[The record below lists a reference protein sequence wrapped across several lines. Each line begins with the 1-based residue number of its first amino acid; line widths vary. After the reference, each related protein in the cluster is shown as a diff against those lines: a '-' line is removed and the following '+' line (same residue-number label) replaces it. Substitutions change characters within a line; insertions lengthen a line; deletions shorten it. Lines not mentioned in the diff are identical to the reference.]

1 METRKVL
8 FYFVNREKMSI
19 FAGDFQTLLKTILKT
34 VYIMSN
40 NIYLKKGLDLPICGT
55 AAQNTKKVIT
65 PDVVAVKPTDF
76 RGLVPRL
83 LVREGDKVLAG
94 TPVLAD
100 KMSQNILFASPV
112 SGTVAEVVRGEK
124 RKLLEVRIKADEKQE
139 YVDFGVKKVSE
150 MTAAQIKDAL
160 LEAGLWPAI
169 TQRPYGII
177 ANPAIKPKAIFVSS
191 FSTAPL
197 AANPEYAL
205 REDLEHIQTAINAL
219 GKLTDGGVHFSL
231 NSENYSGTP
240 FHKVENVIQHTF
252 TGKHPAG
259 NVGVQIHHISPIRKG
274 ETVWTVSLLMLAA
287 IGKLFN
293 TGKYDVRR
301 KIAVTGPKAINPAYV
316 EGYPGIAIKDVKE
329 FYDASEDLR
338 YVSGDVLTGTNVGAD
353 GFLGFFDNQ
362 ITILEEGD
370 KYELLGWAKPCR
382 PKLFSASRT
391 YFSWLTPKKR
401 YDMDTNLH
409 GGPRAFVVNDVYS
422 KVLPM
427 ELYPVHLLKA
437 CLANNIDDMEKFG
450 IYEVLEEDLAL
461 CEYVCPSKIY
471 IQQIITDGIALMLK
485 EMC

>member
-1 METRKVL
+1 
-8 FYFVNREKMSI
+8 
-19 FAGDFQTLLKTILKT
+19 
-34 VYIMSN
+34 MSN
-40 NIYLKKGLDLPICGT
+40 NIYLKKGLDLPINGT
-55 AAQNTKKVIT
+55 ASQNTKKVIV

-76 RGLVPRL
+76 RNLVPKL

-100 KMSQNILFASPV
+100 KMSQNILFTSPV

-124 RKLLEVRIKADEKQE
+124 RKLLEVRIKADAKQE
-139 YVDFGVKKVSE
+139 YVDFGVKKVNE
-150 MTAAQIKDAL
+150 MTAEQIKESL
-160 LEAGLWPAI
+160 LAAGLWPAI

-177 ANPAIKPKAIFVSS
+177 ADPESKPKAIFVSA

-197 AANPEYAL
+197 AASPEYAL
-205 REDLEHIQTAINAL
+205 RDDMEHIQTAINAL
-219 GKLTDGGVHFSL
+219 TKLTDGGVHFSL

-240 FHKVENVIQHTF
+240 FHKIENVIQHTF

-259 NVGVQIHHISPIRKG
+259 NVGIQIHHISPIRKG

-293 TGKYDVRR
+293 TGKYDLRR
-301 KIAVTGPKAINPAYV
+301 KIAVTGPKALNPAYV
-316 EGYPGIAIKDVKE
+316 EGLPGISMKDIKE
-329 FYDASEDLR
+329 FYETADNLR
-338 YVSGDVLTGTNVGAD
+338 FISGDVLTGTNIGAE

-362 ITILEEGD
+362 VTILEEGN
-370 KYELLGWAKPCR
+370 KYELLSWAKPCR
-382 PKLFSASRT
+382 PALFSASRT
-391 YFSWLTPKKR
+391 YFSWLTPKKK

-409 GGPRAFVVNDVYS
+409 GGPRAFVVNDTYG

-427 ELYPVHLLKA
+427 DLYPVYLLKA
-437 CLANNIDDMEKFG
+437 CLANDIDKMEKFG

>member
-1 METRKVL
+1 
-8 FYFVNREKMSI
+8 
-19 FAGDFQTLLKTILKT
+19 
-34 VYIMSN
+34 MSN
-40 NIYLKKGLDLPICGT
+40 NIYLKKGLDLPINGK
-55 AAQNTKKVIT
+55 AAQNTRKVIV

-76 RGLVPRL
+76 RGLVPKL

-139 YVDFGVKKVSE
+139 YVDFGAKKVSSLSAE
-150 MTAAQIKDAL
+150 QIKESL
-160 LEAGLWPAI
+160 LAAGLWPAL

-177 ANPAIKPKAIFVSS
+177 ANPETKPKAIFVSA

-197 AANPEYAL
+197 AADTEYAL
-205 REDLEHIQTAINAL
+205 NEQIAHVQTAVDAL
-219 GKLTDGGVHFSL
+219 GKLAGCKVHVCVNAVNASA
-231 NSENYSGTP
+231 TP
-240 FHKVENVIQHTF
+240 FGKLQNVVLHSVS
-252 TGKHPAG
+252 GKHPAG
-259 NVGVQIHHISPIRKG
+259 NVGVQIHHISPVQKG
-274 ETVWTVSLLMLAA
+274 EIVWTVSPVMLAA

-316 EGYPGIAIKDVKE
+316 EGYPGISMKDVKE
-329 FYDASEDLR
+329 FYNASENLR
-338 YVSGDVLTGTNVGAD
+338 YISGDVLTGTNVGAE
-353 GFLGFFDNQ
+353 GFTGFFDNQ

-382 PKLFSASRT
+382 SNLFSASRT
-391 YFSWLTPKKR
+391 YFSWLTPNKK

-409 GGPRAFVVNDVYS
+409 GGPRAFVVNDVYG

-427 ELYPVHLLKA
+427 DLYPVYLLKA
-437 CLANNIDDMEKFG
+437 CLANDIDKMEKFG

>member
-1 METRKVL
+1 MYLRGRIL
-8 FYFVNREKMSI
+8 NSI
-19 FAGDFQTLLKTILKT
+19 LKTI
-34 VYIMSN
+34 YIMSN
-40 NIYLKKGLDLPICGT
+40 NIYLKKGLDLPISGV
-55 AAQNTKKVIT
+55 AAQTTKKVIV

-76 RGLVPRL
+76 RGLVPKL

-139 YVDFGVKKVSE
+139 YVDFGVKKVAE
-150 MTAAQIKDAL
+150 MSAEEIKAAL
-160 LEAGLWPAI
+160 LESGLWPALV
-169 TQRPYGII
+169 QRPYGIV
-177 ANPAIKPKAIFVSS
+177 ANPESKPKAIFVSA
-191 FSTAPL
+191 FTTAPL

-205 REDLEHIQTAINAL
+205 GADVEHIQTAINAL
-219 GKLTDGGVHFSL
+219 GKLTDGGVHLSL

-240 FHKVENVIQHTF
+240 FHKLENVIQHTF

-301 KIAVTGPKAINPAYV
+301 KIAVTGPKAENPAYV
-316 EGYPGIAIKDVKE
+316 EGYPGISMKELKD
-329 FYDASEDLR
+329 FYASADNLR
-338 YVSGDVLTGTNVGAD
+338 FVSGDVLSGTNVGAE
-353 GFLGFFDNQ
+353 GYLGFADNQ
-362 ITILEEGD
+362 VTILEEGN
-370 KYELLGWAKPCR
+370 KYELFGWAKPFR
-382 PKLFSASRT
+382 TSQFSASHT
-391 YFSWLTPKKR
+391 YFSWLTPNKK

-409 GGPRAFVVNDVYS
+409 GGPRAFVVNDTYG

-427 ELYPVHLLKA
+427 DIYPVYLLKA
-437 CLANNIDDMEKFG
+437 CLANDIDKMEKYG

>member
-1 METRKVL
+1 
-8 FYFVNREKMSI
+8 
-19 FAGDFQTLLKTILKT
+19 
-34 VYIMSN
+34 MSN
-40 NIYLKKGLDLPICGT
+40 NIYLKKGLDLPISGV
-55 AAQNTKKVIT
+55 AAQTTKKVIV

-76 RGLVPRL
+76 RGLVPKL

-139 YVDFGVKKVSE
+139 YVDFGVKKVAE
-150 MTAAQIKDAL
+150 MSAEEIKAAL
-160 LEAGLWPAI
+160 LESGLWPAL
-169 TQRPYGII
+169 TQRPYGIV
-177 ANPAIKPKAIFVSS
+177 ANPESKPKAIFVSA
-191 FSTAPL
+191 FTTAPL

-205 REDLEHIQTAINAL
+205 GADVEHIQTAINAL
-219 GKLTDGGVHFSL
+219 GKLTDGGVHLSL
-231 NSENYSGTP
+231 NSETYSGTP
-240 FHKVENVIQHTF
+240 FHKLENVIQHTF

-301 KIAVTGPKAINPAYV
+301 KIAVTGPKADNPSYV
-316 EGYPGIAIKDVKE
+316 EGYPGISMKDLKD
-329 FYDASEDLR
+329 YYASAENLR
-338 YVSGDVLTGTNVGAD
+338 FVSGDVLTGTNVGAE
-353 GFLGFFDNQ
+353 GFLGFADNQ
-362 ITILEEGD
+362 VTILEEGN
-370 KYELLGWAKPCR
+370 KYELFGWAKPFR
-382 PKLFSASRT
+382 TSQFSASHT
-391 YFSWLTPKKR
+391 YFSWLTPNKK

-409 GGPRAFVVNDVYS
+409 GGPRAFVVNDTYG

-427 ELYPVHLLKA
+427 DIYPVYLLKA
-437 CLANNIDDMEKFG
+437 CLANDIDKMEKYG

>member
-1 METRKVL
+1 
-8 FYFVNREKMSI
+8 
-19 FAGDFQTLLKTILKT
+19 
-34 VYIMSN
+34 MSN
-40 NIYLKKGLDLPICGT
+40 NIYLKKGLDLPINGT
-55 AAQNTKKVIT
+55 AAQTTKKVIV

-76 RGLVPRL
+76 RALVPKL

-112 SGTVAEVVRGEK
+112 SGTVVEVVRGEK

-139 YVDFGVKKVSE
+139 YVDFGTKKVAD
-150 MTAAQIKDAL
+150 MTAEQIKEAL
-160 LEAGLWPAI
+160 LAAGLWPALI
-169 TQRPYGII
+169 QRPYGII
-177 ANPAIKPKAIFVSS
+177 ANPEAKPKAIFVSA
-191 FSTAPL
+191 FNTAPL
-197 AANPEYAL
+197 AVDTEYAL
-205 REDLEHIQTAINAL
+205 REDQEHIQTAINAL
-219 GKLTDGGVHFSL
+219 GKLTDGGVHLSL
-231 NSENYSGTP
+231 NSENYSSTP
-240 FHKVENVIQHTF
+240 FHKLENVIQHTF

-301 KIAVTGPKAINPAYV
+301 KVAVTGPAAIDPAYV
-316 EGYPGIAIKDVKE
+316 DAYPGIAIKQLSD
-329 FYDASEDLR
+329 FYNASEDLR
-338 YVSGDVLTGTNVGAD
+338 YVSGDVLTGTNVGKD
-353 GFLGFFDNQ
+353 GYIGFYDNQ
-362 ITILEEGD
+362 VTILEEGD
-370 KYELLGWAKPCR
+370 KYELLGWAKPFR

-391 YFSWLTPKKR
+391 YFSWLTPNKK
-401 YDMDTNLH
+401 YNMDTNLH
-409 GGPRAFVVNDVYS
+409 GGPRAFVANDVYT
-422 KVLPM
+422 KVFPM

-437 CLANNIDDMEKFG
+437 CLANNIDDMEKLG

-471 IQQIITDGIALMLK
+471 IQQIITDGISLMLK

>member
-1 METRKVL
+1 
-8 FYFVNREKMSI
+8 
-19 FAGDFQTLLKTILKT
+19 
-34 VYIMSN
+34 MSN
-40 NIYLKKGLDLPICGT
+40 NIYLKKGLDLPISGV
-55 AAQNTKKVIT
+55 AAQTTKKVIV

-76 RGLVPRL
+76 RGLVPKL

-139 YVDFGVKKVSE
+139 YVDFGVKKVAE
-150 MTAAQIKDAL
+150 MSAEEIKTAL
-160 LEAGLWPAI
+160 LESGLWPALV
-169 TQRPYGII
+169 QRPYGIV
-177 ANPAIKPKAIFVSS
+177 ANPESKPKAIFVSA
-191 FSTAPL
+191 FTTAPL

-205 REDLEHIQTAINAL
+205 GADVEHIQTAINAL
-219 GKLTDGGVHFSL
+219 GKLTDGGVHLSL

-240 FHKVENVIQHTF
+240 FHKLENVIQHTF

-259 NVGVQIHHISPIRKG
+259 NVGVQISHISPIRKG

-301 KIAVTGPKAINPAYV
+301 KIAVTGPKAKNPSYV
-316 EGYPGIAIKDVKE
+316 EGYPGISMKDLKD
-329 FYDASEDLR
+329 YYASADNLR
-338 YVSGDVLTGTNVGAD
+338 FVSGDVLTGTNVGAE
-353 GFLGFFDNQ
+353 GFLGFADNQ
-362 ITILEEGD
+362 VTILEEGN
-370 KYELLGWAKPCR
+370 KYELFGWAKPFR
-382 PKLFSASRT
+382 TSQFSASHT
-391 YFSWLTPKKR
+391 YFSWLTPNKK

-409 GGPRAFVVNDVYS
+409 GGPRAFVVNDTYG

-427 ELYPVHLLKA
+427 DIYPVYLLKA
-437 CLANNIDDMEKFG
+437 CLANDIDKMEKYG

>member
-1 METRKVL
+1 
-8 FYFVNREKMSI
+8 
-19 FAGDFQTLLKTILKT
+19 
-34 VYIMSN
+34 MSN
-40 NIYLKKGLDLPICGT
+40 NIYLKKGLDLPISGE
-55 AAQNTKKVIT
+55 AAQNTKKVIV

-76 RGLVPRL
+76 RSLVPKL

-124 RKLLEVRIKADEKQE
+124 RKLLEVRIKADAEQE
-139 YVDFGVKKVSE
+139 YVDYGVKKVAD
-150 MTAAQIKDAL
+150 MTAEQIKEAL
-160 LEAGLWPAI
+160 LAAGLWPAL

-177 ANPAIKPKAIFVSS
+177 ANPEVKPKAIFVSA

-197 AANPEYAL
+197 AASPEYAL
-205 REDLEHIQTAINAL
+205 RDDLEHIQTAINAL

-231 NSENYSGTP
+231 NSANYSGTP
-240 FHKVENVIQHTF
+240 FHRIENVIPHTF

-316 EGYPGIAIKDVKE
+316 EGYPGIAIKDVAE
-329 FYDASEDLR
+329 FYNASENLR
-338 YVSGDVLTGTNVGAD
+338 FVSGDVLTGTNVGAD
-353 GFLGFFDNQ
+353 GYLGFFDNQ

-370 KYELLGWAKPCR
+370 KYELLGWAKPVRC
-382 PKLFSASRT
+382 KLFSASRT
-391 YFSWLTPKKR
+391 YFSWLTPNKK

-409 GGPRAFVVNDVYS
+409 GGPRAFVVNDVYG

-427 ELYPVHLLKA
+427 NLFPVHLLKA
-437 CLANNIDDMEKFG
+437 CLANDIDGMEKFG

-461 CEYVCPSKIY
+461 CEYVDPSKIY

>member
-1 METRKVL
+1 
-8 FYFVNREKMSI
+8 
-19 FAGDFQTLLKTILKT
+19 
-34 VYIMSN
+34 MSN
-40 NIYLKKGLDLPICGT
+40 NIYLKKGLDLPINGVAT
-55 AAQNTKKVIT
+55 QNTKKVIV

-76 RGLVPRL
+76 RSLVPKL

-124 RKLLEVRIKADEKQE
+124 RKLLEVRIKADAEQE
-139 YVDFGVKKVSE
+139 YVDFGVKKVAE
-150 MTAAQIKDAL
+150 MTAEQIKEAL
-160 LEAGLWPAI
+160 LAAGLWPAL

-177 ANPAIKPKAIFVSS
+177 ANPEVKPKAIFVSA

-197 AANPEYAL
+197 AASPEYAL
-205 REDLEHIQTAINAL
+205 KDDIEHIQTAINAL

-231 NSENYSGTP
+231 NSANYSGTP

-274 ETVWTVSLLMLAA
+274 ETVWTVSLVMLAA

-301 KIAVTGPKAINPAYV
+301 KIAVTGPKAISPAYV
-316 EGYPGIAIKDVKE
+316 DGYPGIAIKDVAE
-329 FYDASEDLR
+329 FYNASENLR
-338 YVSGDVLTGTNVGAD
+338 FVSGDVLTGTNVGAE
-353 GFLGFFDNQ
+353 GYLGFFDNQ

-370 KYELLGWAKPCR
+370 KYELLGWAKPVRC
-382 PKLFSASRT
+382 KLFSASRT
-391 YFSWLTPKKR
+391 YFSWLTPKKK

-409 GGPRAFVVNDVYS
+409 GGPRAFVVNDVYG

-427 ELYPVHLLKA
+427 ELFPVHLLKA
-437 CLANNIDDMEKFG
+437 CLANDIDKMEKFG
-450 IYEVLEEDLAL
+450 IYEVIEEDLAL
-461 CEYVCPSKIY
+461 CEYVCPSKID

>member
-1 METRKVL
+1 
-8 FYFVNREKMSI
+8 
-19 FAGDFQTLLKTILKT
+19 
-34 VYIMSN
+34 MSN
-40 NIYLKKGLDLPICGT
+40 NIYLKKGLDLPINGT
-55 AAQNTKKVIT
+55 ATQNTKKVIV
-65 PDVVAVKPTDF
+65 PDVVSVKPTDF
-76 RGLVPRL
+76 RSLVPKL

-124 RKLLEVRIKADEKQE
+124 RKLLEVRIKADAEQE
-139 YVDFGVKKVSE
+139 YVDYGVKNVAD
-150 MTAAQIKDAL
+150 MTAEQIKEAL
-160 LEAGLWPAI
+160 LAAGLWPAL

-177 ANPAIKPKAIFVSS
+177 ANPEVKPKAIFVSA

-197 AANPEYAL
+197 AASPEYAL
-205 REDLEHIQTAINAL
+205 RDDFEHIQTAINAL

-231 NSENYSGTP
+231 NSANYAGTP
-240 FHKVENVIQHTF
+240 FHKIENVIQHTF

-259 NVGVQIHHISPIRKG
+259 NVGVQIHHISPVRKG

-316 EGYPGIAIKDVKE
+316 EGYPGIAIKDVAE
-329 FYDASEDLR
+329 FYNASENLR
-338 YVSGDVLTGTNVGAD
+338 FVSGDVLTGTNVGAD
-353 GFLGFFDNQ
+353 GYLGFFDNQ

-370 KYELLGWAKPCR
+370 KYELLGWAKPVRC
-382 PKLFSASRT
+382 KLFSASRT
-391 YFSWLTPKKR
+391 YFSWLTPKKK

-409 GGPRAFVVNDVYS
+409 GGPRAFVLNDVYT

-427 ELYPVHLLKA
+427 DLYPVHLLKA

-461 CEYVCPSKIY
+461 CEYVDPSKIY

>member
-1 METRKVL
+1 MK
-8 FYFVNREKMSI
+8 F
-19 FAGDFQTLLKTILKT
+19 ILKT

-40 NIYLKKGLDLPICGT
+40 NIYLKKGLNLPISGA
-55 AAQNTKKVIT
+55 AAQNTKKVIV

-76 RGLVPRL
+76 RGLVPKL

-139 YVDFGVKKVSE
+139 YVDFGVKKVAE
-150 MTAAQIKDAL
+150 MSAEQIKAAL
-160 LEAGLWPAI
+160 LEAGLWPAL

-177 ANPAIKPKAIFVSS
+177 ANPEVKPKAIFVSA
-191 FSTAPL
+191 FTTAPL
-197 AANPEYAL
+197 AADPEFAL
-205 REDLEHIQTAINAL
+205 REDFEHIQTAVNAL
-219 GKLTDGGVHFSL
+219 NKLTDGGVHFSL

-293 TGKYDVRR
+293 TGKYDLKR
-301 KIAVTGPKAINPAYV
+301 KVAVTGPKAINPAYV
-316 EGYPGIAIKDVKE
+316 EAYPGMAIKDVQE
-329 FYDASEDLR
+329 FYNASENLR
-338 YVSGDVLTGTNVGAD
+338 FISGDVLTGKNVGAE

-362 ITILEEGD
+362 VTILEEGN
-370 KYELLGWAKPCR
+370 KYELFGWAKPFR
-382 PKLFSASRT
+382 TSLFSASRT
-391 YFSWLTPKKR
+391 YFSWLTPKKK

-427 ELYPVHLLKA
+427 DLYPVYLLKA
-437 CLANNIDDMEKFG
+437 CLANDIDKMEKFG

>member
-1 METRKVL
+1 
-8 FYFVNREKMSI
+8 
-19 FAGDFQTLLKTILKT
+19 
-34 VYIMSN
+34 MSN
-40 NIYLKKGLDLPICGT
+40 NIYLKKGLDLPISGV
-55 AAQNTKKVIT
+55 AAQTTKKVIV

-76 RGLVPRL
+76 RGLVPKL

-124 RKLLEVRIKADEKQE
+124 RKLLEVRIKADETQE
-139 YVDFGVKKVSE
+139 YVDYGVKKVEE
-150 MTAAQIKDAL
+150 MTAEQIKAAL
-160 LEAGLWPAI
+160 LEAGLWPAL
-169 TQRPYGII
+169 TQRPYGIV
-177 ANPAIKPKAIFVSS
+177 ANPEVKPKAIFVSA

-197 AANPEYAL
+197 AANAEYAL
-205 REDLEHIQTAINAL
+205 GAEVEHIQTAINAL
-219 GKLTDGGVHFSL
+219 GKLTDGGVHLSL

-240 FHKVENVIQHTF
+240 FHKLENVIQHTF

-301 KIAVTGPKAINPAYV
+301 KIAVTGPKAENPAYV
-316 EGYPGIAIKDVKE
+316 EGYPGISMKELKD
-329 FYDASEDLR
+329 FYASAENLR
-338 YVSGDVLTGTNVGAD
+338 FVSGDVLTGTNVGAE
-353 GFLGFFDNQ
+353 GFLGFADNQ
-362 ITILEEGD
+362 VTILEEGN
-370 KYELLGWAKPCR
+370 KYELFGWAKPFR
-382 PKLFSASRT
+382 TSQFSASRT
-391 YFSWLTPKKR
+391 YFSWLTPNKK

-409 GGPRAFVVNDVYS
+409 GGPRAFVVNDTYS

-427 ELYPVHLLKA
+427 ELYPVYLLKA
-437 CLANNIDDMEKFG
+437 CLANDIDKMEKFG

>member
-1 METRKVL
+1 
-8 FYFVNREKMSI
+8 
-19 FAGDFQTLLKTILKT
+19 
-34 VYIMSN
+34 MSN
-40 NIYLKKGLDLPICGT
+40 NIYLKKGLDLPINGT
-55 AAQNTKKVIT
+55 ASQNTKKVIV

-76 RGLVPRL
+76 RNLVPKL

-100 KMSQNILFASPV
+100 KMSQNILFTSPV

-124 RKLLEVRIKADEKQE
+124 RKLLEVRIKADAKQE
-139 YVDFGVKKVSE
+139 YVDFGVKKVNE
-150 MTAAQIKDAL
+150 MTAEQIKESL
-160 LEAGLWPAI
+160 LAAGLWPALI
-169 TQRPYGII
+169 QRPYGII
-177 ANPAIKPKAIFVSS
+177 ANPEVKPKAIFVSA
-191 FSTAPL
+191 FTTAPL

-205 REDLEHIQTAINAL
+205 RDDMEHIQTAINAL
-219 GKLTDGGVHFSL
+219 TKLTDGGVHFSL

-240 FHKVENVIQHTF
+240 FHKIENVIQHTF

-259 NVGVQIHHISPIRKG
+259 NVGIQIHHISPIRKG

-293 TGKYDVRR
+293 TGKYDLRR
-301 KIAVTGPKAINPAYV
+301 KIAVTGPKALNPAYV
-316 EGYPGIAIKDVKE
+316 EGLPGISMKDIKE
-329 FYDASEDLR
+329 FYETADNLR
-338 YVSGDVLTGTNVGAD
+338 FISGDVLTGTNIGAE

-362 ITILEEGD
+362 VTILEEGN

-382 PKLFSASRT
+382 PALFSASRT
-391 YFSWLTPKKR
+391 YFSWLTPKKK

-409 GGPRAFVVNDVYS
+409 GGPRAFVVNDTYG

-427 ELYPVHLLKA
+427 DLYPVYLLKA
-437 CLANNIDDMEKFG
+437 CLANDIDKMEKFG

>member
-1 METRKVL
+1 
-8 FYFVNREKMSI
+8 
-19 FAGDFQTLLKTILKT
+19 
-34 VYIMSN
+34 MSN
-40 NIYLKKGLDLPICGT
+40 NIYLKQGLDIPISGV
-55 AAQNTKKVIT
+55 AAQNTKKVIV

-76 RGLVPRL
+76 RSLVPKL

-124 RKLLEVRIKADEKQE
+124 RKLLEVRIKADAEQE
-139 YVDFGVKKVSE
+139 YVDFGVKRVEDLSAE
-150 MTAAQIKDAL
+150 QIKEAL
-160 LEAGLWPAI
+160 LAAGLWPAL

-177 ANPAIKPKAIFVSS
+177 ANPEVKPKAIFVSA

-197 AANPEYAL
+197 AASPEFTLKDEIAN
-205 REDLEHIQTAINAL
+205 IQTAVNAL

-231 NSENYSGTP
+231 NSANYSGTP
-240 FHKVENVIQHTF
+240 FHKMENVIPHTF

-301 KIAVTGPKAINPAYV
+301 KIAVTGPKAVNPAYV
-316 EGYPGIAIKDVKE
+316 DGYPGISMKDIKE
-329 FYDASEDLR
+329 FYETPENLR
-338 YVSGDVLTGTNVGAD
+338 FISGDVLTGTNIGAE

-362 ITILEEGD
+362 VTILEEGN
-370 KYELLGWAKPCR
+370 KYELLGWAKPFR
-382 PKLFSASRT
+382 PSQFSSSRT
-391 YFSWLTPKKR
+391 YFSWLTPKKT

-409 GGPRAFVVNDVYS
+409 GGPRAFVLNDVYS

-427 ELYPVHLLKA
+427 ELYPVYLLKA
-437 CLANNIDDMEKFG
+437 CLANDIDKMEKFG
-450 IYEVLEEDLAL
+450 IYEVLEEDFAL
-461 CEYVCPSKIY
+461 CEYVCPSKID

>member
-1 METRKVL
+1 
-8 FYFVNREKMSI
+8 
-19 FAGDFQTLLKTILKT
+19 
-34 VYIMSN
+34 MSN
-40 NIYLKKGLDLPICGT
+40 NIYLKKGLDLPINGK
-55 AAQNTKKVIT
+55 AAQNTRKVII
-65 PDVVAVKPTDF
+65 PDVMAVKPTDF
-76 RGLVPRL
+76 RGLVPKL

-139 YVDFGVKKVSE
+139 YVDFGAKKVSSLSAE
-150 MTAAQIKDAL
+150 QIKESL
-160 LEAGLWPAI
+160 LAAGLWPAL

-177 ANPAIKPKAIFVSS
+177 ANPETKPKAIFVSA

-197 AANPEYAL
+197 AADTEYAL
-205 REDLEHIQTAINAL
+205 NEQIAHVQTAVDAL
-219 GKLTDGGVHFSL
+219 GKLAGCKVHVCVNAVNASA
-231 NSENYSGTP
+231 TP
-240 FHKVENVIQHTF
+240 FGKLQNVVLHSVS
-252 TGKHPAG
+252 GKHPAG
-259 NVGVQIHHISPIRKG
+259 NVGVQIHHISPVQKG
-274 ETVWTVSLLMLAA
+274 EIVWTVSPVMLAA

-316 EGYPGIAIKDVKE
+316 EGYPGISMKDVKE
-329 FYDASEDLR
+329 FYNASENLR
-338 YVSGDVLTGTNVGAD
+338 YISGDVLTGTNVGAE
-353 GFLGFFDNQ
+353 GFTGFFDNQ

-382 PKLFSASRT
+382 SKLFSASRT
-391 YFSWLTPKKR
+391 YFSWLTPNKK

-409 GGPRAFVVNDVYS
+409 GGPRAFVVNDVYG

-427 ELYPVHLLKA
+427 DLYPVYLLKA
-437 CLANNIDDMEKFG
+437 CLANDIDKMEKFG

>member
-1 METRKVL
+1 
-8 FYFVNREKMSI
+8 
-19 FAGDFQTLLKTILKT
+19 
-34 VYIMSN
+34 MSN
-40 NIYLKKGLDLPICGT
+40 NIYLKKGLDLPINGT
-55 AAQNTKKVIT
+55 AAQNTKKVIV

-76 RGLVPRL
+76 RSLVPKL

-124 RKLLEVRIKADEKQE
+124 RKLLEVRIKADAEQE
-139 YVDFGVKKVSE
+139 YVDFGVKKVAD
-150 MTAAQIKDAL
+150 MTAEQIKEAL
-160 LEAGLWPAI
+160 LTAGLWPAL

-177 ANPAIKPKAIFVSS
+177 ANPEVKPKAIFVSA

-197 AANPEYAL
+197 AASPEYAL
-205 REDLEHIQTAINAL
+205 RDDIEHIQTAINAL
-219 GKLTDGGVHFSL
+219 GKLTDSGVHFSL
-231 NSENYSGTP
+231 NSANYSGTP

-252 TGKHPAG
+252 EGKHPAG

-316 EGYPGIAIKDVKE
+316 EGYPGIAIKDVAE
-329 FYDASEDLR
+329 FYNAAENLR
-338 YVSGDVLTGTNVGAD
+338 YVSGDVLTGTNVGAN
-353 GFLGFFDNQ
+353 GYLGFFDNQ

-370 KYELLGWAKPCR
+370 KYELLGWAKPVRC
-382 PKLFSASRT
+382 KLFSASRT
-391 YFSWLTPKKR
+391 YFSWLTPNKK

-427 ELYPVHLLKA
+427 NIFPVHLLKA
-437 CLANNIDDMEKFG
+437 CLANDIDGMEKFG

-461 CEYVCPSKIY
+461 CEYVDPSKIY